1 MNAQLIIRITSYIT
15 AGLILVVGIVVLA
28 GYSLPDSIPTN
39 FRIILGSMMVL
50 YAAYRIVMISVK
62 KRNEEA

>member
-28 GYSLPDSIPTN
+28 GYSLPDSVPTN

>member
-1 MNAQLIIRITSYIT
+1 MHAQSIIRITSYIT

>member
-1 MNAQLIIRITSYIT
+1 MNAQSIIRITSYIT
-15 AGLILVVGIVVLA
+15 AGLILVVGIVVLV

>member
-1 MNAQLIIRITSYIT
+1 MNAQSVVRITSFIT
-15 AGLILVVGIVVLA
+15 AGLILVIGIVVLT
-28 GYSLPDSIPTN
+28 GYSLPDTIPTN

-50 YAAYRIVMISVK
+50 YAAYRIIMVSIK

>member
-50 YAAYRIVMISVK
+50 YAAYRIIMISVK

>member
-1 MNAQLIIRITSYIT
+1 MNAQSIVRITSYIT
-15 AGLILVVGIVVLA
+15 AGLILIVGIVILT
-28 GYSLPDSIPTN
+28 GYSLPDSVPTN